1 MGLNFEWFYH
11 AHGTD
16 CDFDPADPIN
26 ADDEARIRTKNA
38 TLLADLAACDGGV
51 CATRFRP
58 MGIPPDL
65 RSALESWTLPA
76 DGTAGPGPRPDNG
89 TGSTG

>member
-1 MGLNFEWFYH
+1 VQTVEL
-11 AHGTD
+11 ADGTV
-16 CDFDPADPIN
+16 AM
-26 ADDEARIRTKNA
+26 RA
-38 TLLADLAACDGGV
+38 TLSLVCV